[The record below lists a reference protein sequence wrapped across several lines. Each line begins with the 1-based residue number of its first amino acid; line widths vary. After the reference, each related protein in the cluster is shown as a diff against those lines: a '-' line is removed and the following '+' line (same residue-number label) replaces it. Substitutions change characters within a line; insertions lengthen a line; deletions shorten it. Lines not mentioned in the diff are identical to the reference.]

1 MRLTALVLCAACTAP
16 IFAEDI
22 IPAPA
27 PAPVPTPAAAIVAPG
42 DNKAAMKELDNKLKA
57 MRDAAVKE
65 DPDLTKLKA
74 EADDARKH
82 YETAVELKL
91 KDNADYQ
98 ATKAKLDEMKGKRK
112 GDQKKDAA
120 PAPAAPPADLPKGD
134 QPKL

>member
-1 MRLTALVLCAACTAP
+1 MRLTVLILCAVCA
-16 IFAEDI
+16 FAEDI
-22 IPAPA
+22 VPA
-27 PAPVPTPAAAIVAPG
+27 PAPVPAPTAIVAPV

-57 MRDAAVKE
+57 IREAALKD

-82 YETAVELKL
+82 YDTAVELKL

-120 PAPAAPPADLPKGD
+120 PAPAAPPADVPKGD